1 MISERH
7 LRVDRLP
14 LTEGSEGVFMAEG
27 YFNLRAQWE
36 IVRMGQE
43 ASHGFAGDQL
53 NIVQERSAPEFF
65 RLDSPIGI
73 IRAK

>member
-36 IVRMGQE
+36 IVRMSQE
-43 ASHGFAGDQL
+43 ASYGFSGAQF
-53 NIVQERSAPEFF
+53 NIVQKGSAPEFF

-73 IRAK
+73 IGAK